1 MRSYAP
7 ISFCRVQINTD
18 YYQLHK
24 TLKQV
29 YAKWHMYSEEEIRDT
44 LGIYDLSKEPG
55 PRNGYEAFP
64 ADLRKEWDEVCRRIN
79 PKAWRKR

>member
-1 MRSYAP
+1 M
-7 ISFCRVQINTD
+7 QINTD

-24 TLKQV
+24 TLKEV
-29 YAKWHMYSEEEIRDT
+29 YAKWYRYDEAEIRKV

-64 ADLRKEWDEVCRRIN
+64 AELRKEWDEVCRRIN